1 MFQEKL
7 YNYNFPKN
15 VLLILDILNKNG
27 KGFLVGGCV
36 RDILSDT
43 EPKDFD
49 FVSNIDYQDLLNIFK
64 NLKNLKI
71 KEIGA
76 AFGIIQV
83 VIENESYEIA
93 KYRIDSKQSDGR
105 RPSSVIYTDDIL
117 EDLKRR
123 DFTVNGM
130 AFNFKR
136 GLIDPFNATEDI
148 KNKKLKFIGNAEE
161 RIKEDGLRILRAF
174 RFQATK
180 NFDIE
185 KEDLEEIYK
194 NRAMLDKIS
203 QERVNQEFS
212 KILLGNFKK
221 TIYDMKET
229 GILEKI
235 IPEIKDTYNYN
246 QNSKYH
252 QYELFEHIIK
262 VMENVPADLELRY
275 AALFHDLGK
284 PSTKTLGA
292 DGYNHY
298 YRHEIVSAEIAEKRL
313 TELKFSNKFIQEIKN
328 LCLEHMCFHKS
339 ESEKTIKKIISKYG
353 ESFCRKLIDLNAADN
368 AAKADNISVED
379 RKKILLENYEQIL
392 SKSKVPNIN
401 TLAINGN
408 DLIELGYSGK
418 EIGKLKNNLL
428 DLVLNDILK
437 NEKNILLEAVK
448 NNKIK
453 I

>member
-1 MFQEKL
+1 MYQKKL

-15 VLLILDILNKNG
+15 VLLILDRLNKNG
-27 KGFLVGGCV
+27 EGFLVGGCV
-36 RDILSDT
+36 RDILSNI
-43 EPKDFD
+43 EPEDFD
-49 FVSNIDYQDLLNIFK
+49 FVTNIDYKNLLNIFK
-64 NLKNLKI
+64 DFKV

-76 AFGIIQV
+76 TFGIIQV
-83 VIENESYEIA
+83 TIENESYEIA

-105 RPSSVIYTDDIL
+105 RPCSVMYTNDIL

-123 DFTVNGM
+123 DFTINGM

-136 GLIDPFNATEDI
+136 GLIDPFNAVEDI
-148 KNKKLKFIGNAEE
+148 ENHKLKFIGNANE

-185 KEDLEEIYK
+185 KKDLDEIYK
-194 NRAMLDKIS
+194 NRDMLNKIS
-203 QERVNQEFS
+203 HERISQEFS

-221 TIYDMKET
+221 TFYDMKESA
-229 GILEKI
+229 ILEKI
-235 IPEIKDTYNYN
+235 IPEIKDTYDYN

-252 QYELFEHIIK
+252 KYNLFEHIIK
-262 VMENVPADLELRY
+262 VMENVPTNLELRY

-284 PSTKTLGA
+284 PSSKILGT

-298 YRHEIVSAEIAEKRL
+298 YNHEVISAEIAEKRL
-313 TELKFSNKFIQEIKN
+313 KDLKFSRKFIEEIKN
-328 LCLEHMCFHKS
+328 LCLEHMRFNGSK
-339 ESEKTIKKIISKYG
+339 SEKTIKKIISKYG
-353 ESFCRKLIDLNAADN
+353 ENFCEKLIDLSIADN
-368 AAKADNISVED
+368 AAKADNIKDED
-379 RKKILLENYEQIL
+379 GKKILLENFEKII

-401 TLAINGN
+401 TLAIKGE
-408 DLIELGYSGK
+408 DLINLGYSGK
-418 EIGKLKNNLL
+418 EIGKLKNSLL
-428 DLVLNDILK
+428 DLILNDILE
-437 NEKNILLEAVK
+437 NERNILLEAVK